1 MELKNAIVKGWT
13 TEIRD
18 LLLGAYGAT
27 FVLYGLWHSL
37 VDGVTV
43 FAVLMM
49 AGGSIVLSGVFY
61 SRVFLKTTERE
72 LTGFDV
78 LIVVGVLL
86 VLLSVVYG
94 LLL

>member
-1 MELKNAIVKGWT
+1 MELKNAIVRGWT
-13 TEIRD
+13 MKIRN

-37 VDGVTV
+37 ADGVTV
-43 FAVLMM
+43 FAVFIM
-49 AGGSIVLSGVFY
+49 AGGSIVLSSVFY

-78 LIVVGVLL
+78 LTVVGILL